1 MKRQLAKILD
11 LPEVVVKSQK
21 NFESSIILE
30 VERLGKTARC
40 ANCGTVSR
48 RLHQNHWSLIKDLPW
63 GKKEVFLR
71 INRRQF
77 KCEKCQ
83 KPFSEELD
91 FVVKRQKYTKR
102 YALSIAQQVVKSD
115 LLNVAKQ
122 NNLTE
127 YEVESM
133 INQVAKIILPINL
146 NGLKRLGI
154 DEISLVKG
162 QGKFVVVL
170 VNLDT
175 GKLIGIIA
183 EKKSTEIKRVLKS
196 WGDEILKEIEEVS
209 MDLCKQYKDVIQK
222 LCPQA
227 VITVDRFHVTK
238 ILHEELNQG
247 RIDQKKTAETLEL
260 KARAK
265 LFSTLKGTKYVL
277 LKRAENLSEKSKEK
291 LIFLKEASV
300 SLQVKHDLKEEFTL
314 IFDQSK
320 ILGEGTLSLADW
332 LLKAAPSFPK
342 TVRIIKNWFAEI
354 VGYFERKTNNGMV
367 EGINNRLKVLKRCAF
382 GFKNFDNFATRA
394 LLHWH
399 LPNNLA

>member
-1 MKRQLAKILD
+1 MKRQITKILD
-11 LPEVVVKSQK
+11 LPEVGVKSQK

-30 VERLGKTARC
+30 VESVGKTARC
-40 ANCGTVSR
+40 SNCGTVSR

-127 YEVESM
+127 SEVESM
-133 INQVAKIILPINL
+133 INQVAKSILPINL
-146 NGLKRLGI
+146 KGLKRLGI

-227 VITVDRFHVTK
+227 VITVDRFHITK

-291 LIFLKEASV
+291 LISLKEASV
-300 SLQVKHDLKEEFTL
+300 SIQVKHDLKEEFTL
-314 IFDQSK
+314 ICDQSK
-320 ILGEGTLSLADW
+320 NLSEGTLSLADW
-332 LLKAAPSFPK
+332 LLKAAPFFPK